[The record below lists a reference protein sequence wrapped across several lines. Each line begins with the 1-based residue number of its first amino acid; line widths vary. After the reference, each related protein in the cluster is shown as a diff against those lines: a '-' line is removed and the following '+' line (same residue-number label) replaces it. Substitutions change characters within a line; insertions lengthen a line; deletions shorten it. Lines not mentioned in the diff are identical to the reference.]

1 MLPHRL
7 QPPRIPVNGQP
18 PLQHHIVCGFVLFSS
33 HGVVETSV
41 LLIKVVLNNKFVL
54 RQRVWMESVLQSEV
68 VSLLTDPGTKI
79 EDP

>member
-1 MLPHRL
+1 M
-7 QPPRIPVNGQP
+7 
-18 PLQHHIVCGFVLFSS
+18 
-33 HGVVETSV
+33 VETSV